1 MTKTAAYNANEVAAV
16 YMSLNRDDLLSTDEG
31 GSRLS
36 SDTTLRNGFYG
47 LSDPF
52 NLRGMLESFEA
63 DFSQGSGQHSYR
75 IRILNPTSE
84 LEVLLLGF
92 YDEVFP
98 STTSTFKQFKT
109 AAEKEARMLDVE
121 GATGDQD
128 EGLLANDSPPQL
140 PSVYLRFGYGT
151 DADAGLSRIHKAKI
165 FDIKYYVSD
174 KEDRVIELHAVDLF
188 SYSKQNPDFNR
199 RPYLARV
206 QVSDETDGQLSLR
219 KPSEILTDIFAL
231 YTSTYPECVPLVDLG
246 SYTDSIDGLVYSVA
260 KALGESDAIA
270 DLNASIKEE
279 GLEGTTSE
287 SVTAE
292 GLTEEE
298 VKAFEDLLDR
308 PLITAKNIDRGVD
321 GTVTP
326 QILYQAFK
334 MVFESIGLKWE
345 MNPVGTPEP
354 VTGVLSP
361 NQTTGSNVDPEKG
374 LEDETN
380 LASNINNL
388 EVNIQTEWLQSKFEP
403 SYTQVSGVSREKVYR
418 LSFWPM
424 GYYYTFSGDGSSEN
438 PYTYH
443 DKKIRPLTTQEK
455 HENPKWRVWLNAGMV
470 NDKNYKTMS
479 PINDDKS
486 FKFSFPFEK
495 LETLFTTEDAIRARD
510 AVSTGQGDSYLHPIP
525 VSHPVT
531 RLGYNRNDTLVLWGE
546 QDKPLGT
553 FDTFSAPLVNLE
565 RGSIA
570 ELSKVAP
577 GKPRELP
584 DSSSAKPF
592 KEWINYAVNFSS
604 MVDPYQASSS
614 PEEEELQFNPPLVN
628 LEPTAETALWILK
641 NTQNYDENKQKQ
653 LEDQRKAVEEL
664 GKFADQTFSGLTKFI
679 PERPKPSEAERFR
692 RFIDRFSNA
701 YVSMGDDGENPHVSA
716 FLQSILNNL
725 NRLLIGKSDKMRIVQ
740 VQVNALTPADKK
752 NLKENSA
759 IFKDVDWE
767 EVWAEKNNC
776 LLLVMPE
783 DSIISQ
789 YSDSVIRPILSF
801 PQTNRGTGPNYCWLD
816 YGTPDSIVAKVE
828 FTGDTRVLVNLA
840 QSNYTVRQWNDVK
853 QLFDGGE
860 TLSNELISNT
870 ISNILA
876 DKIANID
883 GSQSVEAQQQQRGEL
898 QRLQKIANDQS
909 NMEIN
914 VELLEL
920 LPELLSAYQVDPKTG
935 EDELTEIEL
944 VSPNT
949 ALELR
954 KLASI
959 VSNPK
964 MLHMLYPDVYGEN
977 GQNNETTV
985 PSIKV
990 TANGIVRE
998 DKPVRIL
1005 RRRIDLDSIRSRISK
1020 VEQSRKMTDVAYNY
1034 SVAMQE
1040 EVFDVKLTTLG
1051 IPEIDDPAS
1060 EFLSRR
1066 ICFKYYDP
1074 RLANGSLHWLSGVYQ
1089 LTGFKHRLN
1098 PSQGFL
1104 TELEMVRLPNESLT
1118 NLKEIT

>member
-36 SDTTLRNGFYG
+36 SDATLRNGFYG

-52 NLRGMLESFEA
+52 NLRGLLESFEA
-63 DFSQGSGQHSYR
+63 DFSQGSGNQSYR

-92 YDEVFP
+92 YDEIFP

-109 AAEKEARMLDVE
+109 AAEREARMLDVE
-121 GATGDQD
+121 GVVGEQD
-128 EGLLANDSPPQL
+128 TELLANDSPPVL
-140 PSVYLRFGYGT
+140 PSIYLRFGYGT
-151 DADAGLSRIHKAKI
+151 NADSGLSRIHKAKI
-165 FDIKYYVSD
+165 FDIKYYVSE

-206 QVSDETDGQLSLR
+206 PVSDEADGQLSLR
-219 KPSEILTDIFAL
+219 KPSEILTEIFAL

-260 KALGESDAIA
+260 KALGESDAIS
-270 DLNASIKEE
+270 DRNAALKEE
-279 GLEGTTSE
+279 GFETTESE
-287 SVTAE
+287 AVTAE

-361 NQTTGSNVDPEKG
+361 NQTTGSNTDPEKG

-380 LASNINNL
+380 SASNINNL
-388 EVNIQTEWLQSKFEP
+388 EINIQTEWLLASFE
-403 SYTQVSGVSREKVYR
+403 SAYTKVSSQYSHLDGQYR

-424 GYYYTFSGDGSSEN
+424 AYDYTVSEEGEKIGK
-438 PYTYH
+438 T
-443 DKKIRPLTTQEK
+443 IRPLTTEEK
-455 HENPKWRVWLNAGMV
+455 HANPGWRIWLNAGMANPENNKV
-470 NDKNYKTMS
+470 NS
-479 PINDDKS
+479 PINDDTS
-486 FKFSFPFEK
+486 FKFSFPYEK
-495 LETLFTTEDAIRARD
+495 LSTLFDSGDAIDARD
-510 AVSTGQGDSYLHPIP
+510 AVLAGQGDSYLQPIP
-525 VSHPVT
+525 VSCPVRVGRHSDANHPKTVT
-531 RLGYNRNDTLVLWGE
+531 LQGTQENVDSVIGDWCTPLIEIPSGGLV
-546 QDKPLGT
+546 T
-553 FDTFSAPLVNLE
+553 FDDY
-565 RGSIA
+565 A
-570 ELSKVAP
+570 ELPSGEFQTWA
-577 GKPRELP
+577 
-584 DSSSAKPF
+584 
-592 KEWINYAVNFSS
+592 NYAAGVAIVNSTDDPD
-604 MVDPYQASSS
+604 VDKTVVPQLA
-614 PEEEELQFNPPLVN
+614 LNPPLVN
-628 LEPTAETALWILK
+628 LEPTAETALWILL

-664 GKFADQTFSGLTKFI
+664 GKFAEQTFSGLTKFI

-701 YVSMGDDGENPHVSA
+701 YVSMGDDGENPHISA
-716 FLQSILNNL
+716 FLQSVLNNL
-725 NRLLIGKSDKMRIVQ
+725 NRLLIGKSFKMRIQQ

-752 NLKENSA
+752 NLQENSA
-759 IFKDVDWE
+759 IFKDTTWE
-767 EVWAEKNNC
+767 EVWANNNNC
-776 LLLVMPE
+776 LLLVMPGN
-783 DSIISQ
+783 SIESQ

-801 PQTNRGTGPNYCWLD
+801 PQTNRGTGPKYCWLD

-840 QSNYTVRQWNDVK
+840 QSNYSVRQWNDVN
-853 QLFDGGE
+853 QLFDGDQ
-860 TLSNELISNT
+860 TISNQLLT
-870 ISNILA
+870 NVISNILA
-876 DKIANID
+876 DKIENID
-883 GSQSVEAQQQQRGEL
+883 GTQTIEAQRQQKGEL

-909 NMEIN
+909 NMEID

-920 LPELLSAYQVDPKTG
+920 LPELLSAYQVDPETG
-935 EDELTEIEL
+935 EDELSEL
-944 VSPNT
+944 EVVTPNS

-954 KLASI
+954 KLASL
-959 VSNPK
+959 VSNSK
-964 MLHMLYPDVYGEN
+964 IIHMLYPDVYGEN
-977 GQNNETTV
+977 GQTNDMTT

-990 TANGIVRE
+990 TADGIVRE
-998 DKPVRIL
+998 DKPVRLL
-1005 RRRIDLDSIRSRISK
+1005 RQRIDLDSIRSRISK
-1020 VEQSRKMTDVAYNY
+1020 EEQSRKMTDVAYNY
-1034 SVAMQE
+1034 SVAMQQE
-1040 EVFDVKLTTLG
+1040 AFTVKLTTLG

-1060 EFLSRR
+1060 EYLSRR

-1104 TELEMVRLPNESLT
+1104 TELEMIRLPNESLT
-1118 NLKEIT
+1118 NIKEVT